1 MEYPVLR
8 GLMCVCVCTAAFMHL
23 QREREREREQGE
35 GRRESF
41 YSCIKRDRYL

>member
-8 GLMCVCVCTAAFMHL
+8 GLMCVCVHGSLYAPTEG
-23 QREREREREQGE
+23 EREREREQGE